1 MDWQEKLKALRGEM
15 PQADEPDVPETA
27 AVADVEFDV
36 VPQKHPRLDISIE
49 RKGRGGKTA
58 TLVTGWTLPDSQLAI
73 IASRLKQKLGAGGSA
88 RGGDI
93 LVQGDRRQA
102 VSDLLTQMGFKARII

>member
-1 MDWQEKLKALRGEM
+1 M
-15 PQADEPDVPETA
+15 PQADEPDVTETVA
-27 AVADVEFDV
+27 AADAGFDV

-73 IASRLKQKLGAGGSA
+73 IASRLKQKLGTGGSS

-93 LVQGDRRQA
+93 LIQGDRRQA
-102 VSDLLTQMGFKARII
+102 VLDFLAQMGFKARVI